1 MSALRPSPRRAVL
14 AAIAAASAGAAWS
27 VRAQTPDGWPALP
40 GATGEIQHGKWV
52 WNELLCADP
61 EAAAAFY
68 ESVFGWRATRRGVGS
83 RAYRL
88 VQLGDRPVA
97 GIVRAQSSS
106 DARPAS
112 GRWVG
117 LMSVP
122 DLDATLVRA
131 NASGGKTLFGPV
143 QQLGRGRVALL
154 ADPEGTPFGVIRAVQ
169 GDPADREV
177 GPGEFLWQELWAGEG
192 ARMAAFY
199 RQLGN
204 YTLRR
209 VSAGGDRD
217 EWLLATG
224 ETPRAGVIEKGDAAV
239 RPTWLPYLRVTDLS
253 ATLRA
258 VESAGGR
265 VLVAPSPQRRG
276 GRVAIVADVSGAPLG
291 LAVWSAGGK
300 A

>member
-1 MSALRPSPRRAVL
+1 MTAARLTVRRQVL
-14 AAIAAASAGAAWS
+14 AAIAAAGAGAACPA
-27 VRAQTPDGWPALP
+27 RAQTPDGWPALP

-52 WNELLCADP
+52 WNELLCPDP
-61 EAAAAFY
+61 DAAAAFY
-68 ESVFGWRATRRGVGS
+68 ASVFGWRSTRRGVGA

-88 VQLGDRPVA
+88 AQLGDRGVA
-97 GIVRAQSSS
+97 GFVRVASSET
-106 DARPAS
+106 RPMS

-131 NASGGKTLFGPV
+131 SAAGGKTLFGPV

-154 ADPEGTPFGVIRAVQ
+154 ADPEGTPFGVIRAVD
-169 GDPADREV
+169 GDPADREAA
-177 GPGEFLWQELWAGEG
+177 PGEFLWRELWAGEG

-199 RQLGN
+199 RELGN

-209 VSAGGDRD
+209 VSASGDRD
-217 EWLLATG
+217 EWLLAAG
-224 ETPRAGVIEKGDAAV
+224 ETPRAGVIEKVDASV
-239 RPTWLPYLRVTDLS
+239 RPTWLPYLRVADLA

-265 VLVAPSPQRRG
+265 VLAAPSPQRRA
-276 GRVAIVADVSGAPLG
+276 GRVAIVADVTGAPLG
-291 LAVWSAGGK
+291 LALWPAGGK
-300 A
+300 S